1 MEFEYDPKKSISN
14 LLKHGIDFMRAQRLW
29 DSPTVE
35 VSVNG
40 DYGEE
45 RFAVFG
51 VIEGE
56 NWTAIITYRGG
67 NIRIISV
74 RRSKK
79 NEVKYY
85 DEKTSIEH

>member
-56 NWTAIITYRGG
+56 ELNRNHYLSRRQYPHHFCKAI
-67 NIRIISV
+67 
-74 RRSKK
+74 
-79 NEVKYY
+79 E
-85 DEKTSIEH
+85 EE